1 MIQKGGRNLIRI
13 AVVDDEKECLDRI
26 SGYLEIMKEYPIEC
40 FFTSSAEG
48 LLEKLREGDAFDIV
62 FLDIEMDSMTGIEAA
77 KCICKDFG
85 STLIIFTTAYK
96 QYVKEAFYV
105 NAFQYMF
112 KPIEYRDFRY
122 ELERAIRTIKLR
134 NQTFEISYG
143 HEKILLKCSDI
154 LYIETKNRHLAVK
167 TAGKEYLYNGALKEA
182 ERQLSKYG
190 FSKAEQGILVNLCHV
205 RRVDTKRIEFDNED
219 IRYISR
225 RFYKSFL
232 SDLNLYLSG
241 V

>member
-1 MIQKGGRNLIRI
+1 MIRI
-13 AVVDDEKECLDRI
+13 AVVDDEKECLEKI
-26 SGYLEIMKEYPIEC
+26 SGYLKNMDGYHIES
-40 FFTSSAEG
+40 FLTSDAER
-48 LLEKLREGDAFDIV
+48 LLEKYKEGIYFDIV
-62 FLDIEMDSMTGIEAA
+62 FLDIEMGSMSGIEAA
-77 KCICKDFG
+77 KRISANYG
-85 STLIIFTTAYK
+85 NTLIIFTTAYK

-112 KPIEYRDFRY
+112 KPIEFRDFRY
-122 ELERAIRTIKLR
+122 EMDRAIRTITLR
-134 NQTFEISYG
+134 NQMFEINYS
-143 HEKILLKCSDI
+143 HEKVLLKCSDI
-154 LYIETKNRHLAVK
+154 LYIETRNRHLAVK
-167 TAGKEYLYNGALKEA
+167 TIDREYEYNGALKDA

-205 RRVDTKRIEFDNED
+205 RRIDTTQIEFDNGD